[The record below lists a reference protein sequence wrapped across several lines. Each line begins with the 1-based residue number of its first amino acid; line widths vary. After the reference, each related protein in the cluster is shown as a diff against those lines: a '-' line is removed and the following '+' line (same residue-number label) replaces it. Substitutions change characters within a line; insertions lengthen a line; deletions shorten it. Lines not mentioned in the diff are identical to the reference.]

1 MKLFSKHAL
10 LAQGWANDVLFEIDE
25 HGRITK
31 IDCDVKQ
38 PSEAIRTLAGPTLPG
53 MPNLHSHAFQR
64 AMAGFAER
72 RASPQD
78 SFWTWRKLMYGLVE
92 RITPEQT
99 QHIASQLYV
108 DMLKAGYTAVGEF
121 HYLHRA
127 PGGKFY
133 ESPTELSDRVIAAA
147 QTAGIAITHLPV
159 LYAHGGFGGQAPNA
173 GQTRFVNDIDRFGV
187 LLEALYTRYGDSKDV
202 RIGIAP
208 HSLRAVTLELL
219 QQAIAISTQLDTSA
233 PIHIHIAEQEKEV
246 EDCVAWS
253 KKRPV
258 EWLFDNLDVDERWCL
273 VHATHLADGEV
284 QQLAQSQAVVG
295 LCPTTE
301 ANLGDGFF
309 SAVRY
314 FELGGGYGIGSD
326 SHVCLSP
333 GEELRIL
340 EYGQRLLYKRR
351 VILAANQTSSVGANL
366 YINASKGSA
375 RALGWNSGRLEVGAR
390 ADLVVLDPEA
400 AVLLGKRGDLLLDAM
415 VFASSDN
422 PVKDVMVG
430 GQWRVVDRHHQHE
443 AEILRNYEKTQH
455 ELWA

>member
-1 MKLFSKHAL
+1 MKLFTEHAL
-10 LAQGWANDVLFEIDE
+10 LAQGWANDVVFEIDE

-38 PSEAIRTLAGPTLPG
+38 PSEAVQTLAGPTLPG

-92 RITPEQT
+92 RITPEQI

-121 HYLHRA
+121 HYLHHA

-159 LYAHGGFGGQAPNA
+159 LYAHGGFGGQAPNV
-173 GQTRFVNDIDRFGV
+173 GQTRFVNDVDRFGV
-187 LLEALYTRYGDSKDV
+187 LLEALYTRYGDSKDI

-208 HSLRAVTLELL
+208 HSLRAVTLELV
-219 QQAIAISTQLDTSA
+219 QQAIAIITQLDTSA

-253 KKRPV
+253 KRRPV
-258 EWLFDNLDVDERWCL
+258 EWLFDNLDVDGRWCL
-273 VHATHLADGEV
+273 VHATHLADDEV
-284 QQLAQSQAVVG
+284 QRMAQSQAVVG

-314 FELGGGYGIGSD
+314 FELGGDYGIGSD

-351 VILAANQTSSVGANL
+351 AILAANQTSSVGASL
-366 YINASKGSA
+366 YINASKGGA

-390 ADLVVLDPEA
+390 ADLVVLDPEVA
-400 AVLLGKRGDLLLDAM
+400 ILLGKRGDLLLDAM

-430 GQWRVVDRHHQHE
+430 GQWRVLDRHHQHE

>member
-1 MKLFSKHAL
+1 MKLFTEHAQ

-25 HGRITK
+25 HGWITK

-38 PSEAIRTLAGPTLPG
+38 PSGVVQTLTGPTLSG

-64 AMAGFAER
+64 ALAGFAER
-72 RASPQD
+72 RGSSQD

-92 RITPEQT
+92 RITPEQI

-121 HYLHRA
+121 HYLHHA

-147 QTAGIAITHLPV
+147 QTAGIAITHLSV
-159 LYAHGGFGGQAPNA
+159 LYAHGGFGGQAPDA
-173 GQTRFVNDIDRFGV
+173 GQMRFVNDIDRFGV
-187 LLEALYTRYGDSKDV
+187 LLEALHSRYADSKDI

-208 HSLRAVTLELL
+208 HSLRAVTLELT
-219 QQAIAISTQLDTSA
+219 QQAIAIITQLDRSA

-246 EDCVAWS
+246 EDCITWS

-273 VHATHLADGEV
+273 VHATHLVDDEL
-284 QQLAQSQAVVG
+284 QQLAQSRAVVG

-351 VILAANQTSSVGANL
+351 AILAANETSSVGTSL
-366 YINASKGSA
+366 YINASKGGA
-375 RALGWNSGRLEVGAR
+375 RALGWNSGHLQVGAR

-400 AVLLGKRGDLLLDAM
+400 AILLGKRGDLLLDAM

-443 AEILRNYEKTQH
+443 AEILRNYKKTQH

>member
-1 MKLFSKHAL
+1 MKLFTKHAL

-25 HGRITK
+25 HGQITK

-38 PSEAIRTLAGPTLPG
+38 PSEAAQTLAGPTLPG

-72 RASPQD
+72 HASRQD
-78 SFWTWRKLMYGLVE
+78 SFWTWRKLMYGLAE
-92 RITPEQT
+92 RITPTQI

-121 HYLHRA
+121 HYLHHA

-159 LYAHGGFGGQAPNA
+159 LYAHGGFGAQAPNA
-173 GQTRFVNDIDRFGV
+173 GQRRFVNDIDRFAV
-187 LLEALYTRYGDSKDV
+187 LLEALYTRYRDSKDI
-202 RIGIAP
+202 RIGVAP
-208 HSLRAVTLELL
+208 HSLRAVTLGLV
-219 QQAIAISTQLDTSA
+219 QQAIAIVTQLDTSA
-233 PIHIHIAEQEKEV
+233 PIHIHIAEQGKEV

-258 EWLFDNLDVDERWCL
+258 EWLFDNLHVDERWCL
-273 VHATHLADGEV
+273 VHATHLADDEV
-284 QQLAQSQAVVG
+284 QQLAQSQAVAG

-309 SAVRY
+309 AAARY

-333 GEELRIL
+333 GEELRML
-340 EYGQRLLYKRR
+340 EYGQRLLYERR
-351 VILAANQTSSVGANL
+351 AILAANETSSVGASL
-366 YINASKGSA
+366 YINAAKGGA
-375 RALGWNSGRLEVGAR
+375 RALGCNSGRLEVGAR

-400 AVLLGKRGDLLLDAM
+400 PILLGKQGDLLLDAM

-430 GQWRVVDRHHQHE
+430 GQWRVVDGHHQHE
-443 AEILRNYEKTQH
+443 AEILRNYERTQH
-455 ELWA
+455 ELWT

>member
-1 MKLFSKHAL
+1 
-10 LAQGWANDVLFEIDE
+10 
-25 HGRITK
+25 
-31 IDCDVKQ
+31 
-38 PSEAIRTLAGPTLPG
+38 
-53 MPNLHSHAFQR
+53 
-64 AMAGFAER
+64 
-72 RASPQD
+72 
-78 SFWTWRKLMYGLVE
+78 
-92 RITPEQT
+92 
-99 QHIASQLYV
+99 
-108 DMLKAGYTAVGEF
+108 
-121 HYLHRA
+121 
-127 PGGKFY
+127 FY
-133 ESPTELSDRVIAAA
+133 QSPTELSDRVIAAA

-187 LLEALYTRYGDSKDV
+187 LLEALNTRYVDSKDI

-208 HSLRAVTLELL
+208 HSLRAVTLELV
-219 QQAIAISTQLDTSA
+219 QQAIAIITRLDTSA

-258 EWLFDNLDVDERWCL
+258 QWLFGNLDVDQRWCL
-273 VHATHLADGEV
+273 VHATHLTDDEV

-309 SAVRY
+309 PAVRY

-351 VILAANQTSSVGANL
+351 AILAANQTSSVGASL
-366 YINASKGSA
+366 YINASKGGA

-390 ADLVVLDPEA
+390 ADLVVLDPKVA
-400 AVLLGKRGDLLLDAM
+400 ILLGKRADLLLDAM

-443 AEILRNYEKTQH
+443 AEILQNYEKTQH